1 MYQTVWYSLHRCG
14 FPVRANAK
22 DRMHGD
28 VTLRDTIILSQIRE
42 MLGYMVFDAVVVS
55 CGTCRE
61 ALHELGVEETF
72 SCSLIDASAF
82 ALNQAGMPLA
92 QQAGRLSYHTP
103 CHDLLR
109 GEGVT
114 LLKRLI
120 ADVSRQPHCCSEA
133 GTLSLIYYIKKNK

>member
-1 MYQTVWYSLHRCG
+1 
-14 FPVRANAK
+14 
-22 DRMHGD
+22 
-28 VTLRDTIILSQIRE
+28 
-42 MLGYMVFDAVVVS
+42 MVFDAVVVS

-82 ALNQAGMPLA
+82 ALNQAGMPLV

-103 CHDLLR
+103 CHDSLR

-133 GTLSLIYYIKKNK
+133 GTLSLSRPDITRAMHCFFRHVPHSGPQLLLRQRLGKLHLARVRRAPPSQR